1 MQCMLWLLHLL
12 IYVRWPFNLY
22 ETKVDPPLG
31 IVSIGISTT
40 LNVNSLV
47 YQVIDSMRS
56 AYPDI
61 VTILKLNQFYFTELC
76 SFPNN
81 WTGKWFHLGFPEPLA
96 IGVNSITG
104 KGACVKM
111 SKNMFLMEE
120 R

>member
-1 MQCMLWLLHLL
+1 M
-12 IYVRWPFNLY
+12 
-22 ETKVDPPLG
+22 E
-31 IVSIGISTT
+31 
-40 LNVNSLV
+40 LV
-47 YQVIDSMRS
+47 FEN
-56 AYPDI
+56 
-61 VTILKLNQFYFTELC
+61 ILKRNFLSSLSEIC

-96 IGVNSITG
+96 IGPSSITG

>member
-1 MQCMLWLLHLL
+1 MIVNIKLVFYGKILEQICSNLLTLQQ
-12 IYVRWPFNLY
+12 ITNF
-22 ETKVDPPLG
+22 
-31 IVSIGISTT
+31 IFISE
-40 LNVNSLV
+40 
-47 YQVIDSMRS
+47 I
-56 AYPDI
+56 
-61 VTILKLNQFYFTELC
+61 C

-96 IGVNSITG
+96 IGPNSITG